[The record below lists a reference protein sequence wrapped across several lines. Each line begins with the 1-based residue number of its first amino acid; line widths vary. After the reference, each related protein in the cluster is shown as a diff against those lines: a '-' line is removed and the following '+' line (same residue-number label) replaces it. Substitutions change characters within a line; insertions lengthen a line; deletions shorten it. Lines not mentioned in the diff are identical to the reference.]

1 MAIRW
6 IGIALILGLGLV
18 AMALLAAVVALVASL
33 SRRNRYDQQRHER
46 ISRELERINA
56 MAAANR
62 ITPEEAAELRQAL
75 LDQRP
80 PEEAGPGRGR
90 LQKSRSAVLAGVCG
104 GGGVAALGP
113 ARFPPWRTGHSAN
126 RGVSW
131 RHRLILAL
139 AMPQPGGT
147 RACAR
152 RSPWCCCA
160 ADPGASVG
168 RSPSFS
174 GPYASRIRW
183 VACRPSSGCTENGRQ
198 RRA

>member
-104 GGGVAALGP
+104 GLAEWLRWDPALFRLGYALATLLIAGFPGVIAYI
-113 ARFPPWRTGHSAN
+113 
-126 RGVSW
+126 
-131 RHRLILAL
+131 ILAIV
-139 AMPQPGGT
+139 MPQPGSTPRAAGKTIAMVLLVLLIPVLLLGLLALVFGT
-147 RACAR
+147 LRVSHSMGGLPA
-152 RSPWCCCA
+152 
-160 ADPGASVG
+160 V
-168 RSPSFS
+168 
-174 GPYASRIRW
+174 
-183 VACRPSSGCTENGRQ
+183 Q
-198 RRA
+198 RLH